1 VSCAARTYDRRGA
14 YDPGT
19 TSGDD
24 PGGTPGP
31 AGGGTVNGVIPTS
44 WRAYRP
50 PAADVAIAVAFVA
63 FGQFVTWVQPENPES
78 FVGPRL
84 PNAILSLLIMSALA
98 WRRRAPLAA
107 VSWAVV
113 VYCLSNVVVPHDV
126 SFFAGAVPLIV
137 LTASAGYYC
146 PRQRAIAAAAIAM
159 TGAAV
164 LTLTTPAL
172 RTVDSLIWNTIVLL
186 GPWLMARGLRR
197 REEQAASLAA
207 ALATERATREA
218 ALGDAAAEE
227 RAHIARELHDIV
239 AHSVSVMVVQ
249 MGAARM
255 QLPAGATGAEGPLL
269 AAEDVGRQALAD
281 LRRLLGVLRA
291 DEPDD
296 PAQTTDPLPPQPG
309 LGQLD
314 ALVAQARAAG
324 VDVAVQV
331 QGDPIE
337 LPAVLDL
344 TAYRIVQEAL
354 TNTLKHSGAASAT
367 VRLDCTSTA
376 LVVEVVDDGRPPA
389 RREGTDTGH
398 GLVGIAERV
407 SLFGGDVTA
416 GPGPGRG
423 WRVRAELPIPDAS
436 RLEQPAALPAS

>member
-1 VSCAARTYDRRGA
+1 
-14 YDPGT
+14 
-19 TSGDD
+19 
-24 PGGTPGP
+24 
-31 AGGGTVNGVIPTS
+31 VIPTS

-50 PAADVAIAVAFVA
+50 PAADVAIAAGFVA
-63 FGQFVTWVQPENPES
+63 FGQLVTWVQPENPES
-78 FVGPRL
+78 FIGPRL
-84 PNAILSLLIMSALA
+84 PNAILSVLIMSALA

-107 VSWAVV
+107 VTWAVV
-113 VYCLSNVVVPHDV
+113 VYCLSNAVVPHDV

-159 TGAAV
+159 FGAAV
-164 LTLTTPAL
+164 LTLTTPTM
-172 RTVDSLIWNTIVLL
+172 RTADSLIWNTIVLL

-197 REEQAASLAA
+197 REEQAATLAA

-218 ALGDAAAEE
+218 ALHDAAAQE

-255 QLPAGATGAEGPLL
+255 QLPAGAADAEVPLL

-291 DEPDD
+291 DEEDG
-296 PAQTTDPLPPQPG
+296 PAPTTEPLPPQPG
-309 LGQLD
+309 LAQLD
-314 ALVAQARAAG
+314 ALLGQARAAG

-331 QGDPIE
+331 QGEPVA

-344 TAYRIVQEAL
+344 TVYRIVQEAL

-367 VRLDCTSTA
+367 VRLDYSSTA
-376 LVVEVVDDGRPPA
+376 LVVDVTDDGTPQSGRD
-389 RREGTDTGH
+389 GNGMGH
-398 GLVGIAERV
+398 GLVGISERV
-407 SLFGGDVTA
+407 SLFGGDVIA
-416 GPGPGRG
+416 GPGPTRG
-423 WRVRAELPIPDAS
+423 WRVRAQLPLPDRS
-436 RLEQPAALPAS
+436 GQEEPTALPAS